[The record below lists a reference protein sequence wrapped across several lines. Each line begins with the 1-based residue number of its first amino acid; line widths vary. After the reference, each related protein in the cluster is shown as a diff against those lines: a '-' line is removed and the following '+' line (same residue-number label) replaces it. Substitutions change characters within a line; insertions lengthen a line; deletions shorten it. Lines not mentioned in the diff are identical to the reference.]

1 MTEEEE
7 WLFLSLE
14 VRPGLL
20 LLLLT
25 VEVTELILDWM
36 KGSEPVCVCVEG
48 QDEDHL

>member
-1 MTEEEE
+1 MFNVTEEE

-20 LLLLT
+20 LFLT

-36 KGSEPVCVCVEG
+36 KGSVCG
-48 QDEDHL
+48 GTG

>member
-1 MTEEEE
+1 MFNVTEEE

-20 LLLLT
+20 LLFLT

-36 KGSEPVCVCVEG
+36 KGSVCEG
-48 QDEDHL
+48 TG